1 MGTYKKAERKKYGTV
16 DGDRYPIGDKVHA
29 EKALQFI
36 NKGGLS
42 PDEKETV
49 RRKAAR
55 FGVGTAKPAE
65 KGQKDGKESSRS
77 ARKGRREA

>member
-42 PDEKETV
+42 PDEKTKV

-55 FGVGTAKPAE
+55 FGVGTGKSTKKGE
-65 KGQKDGKESSRS
+65 K
-77 ARKGRREA
+77 